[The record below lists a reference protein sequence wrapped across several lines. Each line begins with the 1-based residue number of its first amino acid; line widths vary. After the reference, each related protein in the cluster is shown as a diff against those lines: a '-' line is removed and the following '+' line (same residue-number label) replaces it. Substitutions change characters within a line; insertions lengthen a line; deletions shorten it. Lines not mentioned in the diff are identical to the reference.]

1 MSLAPQTR
9 DDLLSRLAELSGWQ
23 TATRDD
29 GKVAQELHATRSL
42 DRVHALNEVA
52 FFGELFQYLREI
64 GVWPLLEALMG
75 LLGFN
80 AVQVREGSTQRGVDR
95 RTNPIDI
102 RGPFSFETGSGNIVV
117 IGPEK
122 LAAMVN
128 GVIRCLAG
136 QGIFAKDLDV
146 MLDGTDNE
154 ATPTYQTDDDRAV
167 PHVCCVARPPT
178 ERIAF
183 SPPSR

>member
-1 MSLAPQTR
+1 
-9 DDLLSRLAELSGWQ
+9 
-23 TATRDD
+23 
-29 GKVAQELHATRSL
+29 
-42 DRVHALNEVA
+42 
-52 FFGELFQYLREI
+52 
-64 GVWPLLEALMG
+64 
-75 LLGFN
+75 
-80 AVQVREGSTQRGVDR
+80 
-95 RTNPIDI
+95 
-102 RGPFSFETGSGNIVV
+102 
-117 IGPEK
+117 
-122 LAAMVN
+122 VN